1 MVIVESNSAMLL
13 LVKILF
19 AERLRDTHTRYK
31 SVNVLVAAS
40 SNTDS
45 KVVETALAPKET
57 LSAYTDHQRYL
68 PYLGLAY

>member
-19 AERLRDTHTRYK
+19 SERLRDTHTRYK

-40 SNTDS
+40 SNTD

-57 LSAYTDHQRYL
+57 MSAYTDYQRYL